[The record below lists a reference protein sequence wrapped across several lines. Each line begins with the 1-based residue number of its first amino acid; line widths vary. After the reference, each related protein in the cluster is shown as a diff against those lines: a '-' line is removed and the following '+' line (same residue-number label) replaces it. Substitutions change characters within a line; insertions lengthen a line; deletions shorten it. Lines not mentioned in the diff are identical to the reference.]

1 MTEKIRETGERV
13 TIRTVAEDAGV
24 STAAVSKVLRN
35 AYGVSDTLRSKVL
48 TSIEKLGYRPS
59 TAARGMRGKT
69 YSIGLLLT
77 EMENAFLPKVVRGA
91 KEVFG
96 AANYQV
102 MIGVGEA
109 QASIEQSLIDSM
121 MDMRMDGVLLVAP
134 RLTGTVLAGYAA
146 KTPLVVI
153 GHHEPSAETFD
164 TVNSDDV
171 AGAREA
177 VCALIAS
184 GYRDIHMTSL
194 SQRRFD
200 MPAGEGEVFTMRET
214 GYLAAMQE
222 AGLSDRARIWRL
234 REREGCEG
242 PPLTDLLKV
251 GPRPEAVFCWSDIHA
266 LELIN
271 LAWSRGVRVP
281 EDLAIV
287 GYDDTPAAGM
297 PIVGLSSVNQQ
308 GADLGRQAARAMLS
322 RIEGRTTPEHI
333 LLEPALKTRRS
344 SGS

>member
-1 MTEKIRETGERV
+1 MRRSDDKV

-35 AYGVSDTLRSKVL
+35 AYGVSETLRSKVME
-48 TSIEKLGYRPS
+48 SIEKLGYRPS

-69 YSIGLLLT
+69 YSIGLLLV

-109 QASIEQSLIDSM
+109 KEVIEQSLIDSM
-121 MDMRMDGVLLVAP
+121 LDMKMDGVLLVAP
-134 RLTGTVLAGYAA
+134 RLSGAVLARYAEQ
-146 KTPLVVI
+146 TPLVVV
-153 GHHEPSAETFD
+153 GHHEPGAESFD

-177 VCALIAS
+177 VRALIEA
-184 GYRDIHMTSL
+184 GHRDIHMTSL
-194 SQRRFD
+194 PKRLSATETSEF
-200 MPAGEGEVFTMRET
+200 EVFAMRET

-234 REREGCEG
+234 RVRDGRDG
-242 PPLTDLLKV
+242 QPLTDLLEADD
-251 GPRPEAVFCWSDIHA
+251 RPEAVFCWSDIHA
-266 LELIN
+266 VELVN
-271 LAWSRGVRVP
+271 LAWSQGIRVP
-281 EDLAIV
+281 QDLAII
-287 GYDDTPAAGM
+287 GYDDTPEARM
-297 PIVGLSSVNQQ
+297 PIVGLSSVNQH
-308 GADLGRQAARAMLS
+308 GADLGRHAARMMLS
-322 RIEGRTTPEHI
+322 RIDGRTTPEHM
-333 LLEPALKTRRS
+333 LLKPELKSRRS
-344 SGS
+344 SGR